1 MEMKTVTVTYGRWVW
16 NEEDDVVVSSSMN
29 YLNDPDYVQYGQAE
43 VEVEIP
49 SRQEQDRV
57 EIRNLRKKIT
67 ETRAS
72 SQIEIERLEDRIQ
85 QLMALE

>member
-1 MEMKTVTVTYGRWVW
+1 MQVTVTYGRWRW
-16 NEEDDVVVSSSMN
+16 NEEDDVVVSSSMS
-29 YLNDPDYVQYGQAE
+29 YLDDPDYVQYGQTE
-43 VEVEIP
+43 VEVEVP
-49 SRQEQDRV
+49 TKQEQDQV
-57 EIRNLRKKIT
+57 EINNLRKKIT